1 MQISRFFLF
10 FYLFILTCSFS
21 LMNKDVEI
29 EKGNVIY
36 FFESGKMQCSSEI
49 NPEGHT
55 FVLYQSLSKNTRVEF
70 NSMKRNPNKEF
81 VLTALMLVEAETELC
96 AGWINM
102 QEVNI
107 GIDPK
112 PVEKVT
118 LSGKIVYKNDLIT
131 VMTAV

>member
-1 MQISRFFLF
+1 MQISRFILF
-10 FYLFILTCSFS
+10 ISLFILACSFS
-21 LMNKDVEI
+21 LMSKDVEI

-49 NPEGHT
+49 NSEGHT

-70 NSMKRNPNKEF
+70 NSIKRNPKKEF

-96 AGWINM
+96 AGWVNM

-131 VMTAV
+131 VMNAV

>member
-10 FYLFILTCSFS
+10 ISLFTLTCNFS
-21 LMNKDVEI
+21 LMSKNVEI

-55 FVLYQSLSKNTRVEF
+55 FVLYRSLSKNTRVEF
-70 NSMKRNPNKEF
+70 NSMKRNPKKEF

-96 AGWINM
+96 AGWVNM

-131 VMTAV
+131 VMTAI